1 MLLKMSWNY
10 PGEGKRE
17 GPLRQRKERYGL
29 RQSNKEP
36 VKIWRTAYR
45 SLFLGKKGCLWG
57 HSGRQKGIQEL
68 KKGLLCNAKE
78 FEFYPVTLSDSWNG
92 RELFKLPLS
101 KSKKHFFLL
110 GI

>member
-1 MLLKMSWNY
+1 MCDDWKGS
-10 PGEGKRE
+10 
-17 GPLRQRKERYGL
+17 
-29 RQSNKEP
+29 
-36 VKIWRTAYR
+36 
-45 SLFLGKKGCLWG
+45 KKGFVYY
-57 HSGRQKGIQEL
+57 S
-68 KKGLLCNAKE
+68 KE